1 MHGCAVIGVEVTE
14 QNTFLEKAITLLE
27 EMNKKL
33 DVIVTFMKKPDNRF
47 GNVLQTVG
55 TVVGIFS
62 ILSIIDIILNW
73 LGK

>member
-1 MHGCAVIGVEVTE
+1 MQSAL
-14 QNTFLEKAITLLE
+14 LEKAITLLE

-33 DVIVTFMKKPDNRF
+33 DVIVIFMKKPVNRF

>member
-1 MHGCAVIGVEVTE
+1 MQSAL
-14 QNTFLEKAITLLE
+14 LEKAITLLE
-27 EMNKKL
+27 ELNKKL
-33 DVIVTFMKKPDNRF
+33 DVIITIVKKPDNRF
-47 GNVLQTVG
+47 GNVLETVG